1 MHFNVIEK
9 CCQVHI
15 KQTVV
20 KLSAQIRQSN
30 TKFTHI
36 KNRIMAVVRLYAFFI
51 LHRKARKALSF
62 AQIAFCN
69 ELTKKVPEL
78 GDSQCVYTC
87 EGHTYDG
94 A

>member
-1 MHFNVIEK
+1 MIDIFMHFNVIEK

-62 AQIAFCN
+62 AQ
-69 ELTKKVPEL
+69 LRRGLLRMPLQKHP
-78 GDSQCVYTC
+78 
-87 EGHTYDG
+87 
-94 A
+94 